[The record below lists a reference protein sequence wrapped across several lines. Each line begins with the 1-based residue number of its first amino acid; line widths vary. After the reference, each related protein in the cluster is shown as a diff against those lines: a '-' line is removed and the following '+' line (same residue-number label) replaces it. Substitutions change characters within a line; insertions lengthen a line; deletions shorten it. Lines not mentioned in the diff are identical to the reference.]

1 MMEKPDKNTEKKTS
15 LLPKVKIMDWKPDES
30 LSAKIN
36 ESWGL
41 EGRDERSS
49 ANRPK

>member
-1 MMEKPDKNTEKKTS
+1 MEKPDKNTEKKTS
-15 LLPKVKIMDWKPDES
+15 LLPKVKIMDWKPDER

-41 EGRDERSS
+41 EGRHERSS